1 MTENL
6 EKALSDVVQTATEAF
21 LAFGEAVKAAFAEYT
36 GRFGK
41 PVRMLVAYKAAEIER
56 PKWVHMAGH
65 AKLKRIRKKYH
76 DRIMREYGGA
86 AK

>member
-21 LAFGEAVKAAFAEYT
+21 LALGESLKAAISKHTAI
-36 GRFGK
+36 FGL
-41 PVRMLVAYKAAEIER
+41 PLRVSIAYNAAEIEH
-56 PKWVHMAGH
+56 PEWVHMAAH
-65 AKLKRIRKKYH
+65 AKRKRIRKKYH